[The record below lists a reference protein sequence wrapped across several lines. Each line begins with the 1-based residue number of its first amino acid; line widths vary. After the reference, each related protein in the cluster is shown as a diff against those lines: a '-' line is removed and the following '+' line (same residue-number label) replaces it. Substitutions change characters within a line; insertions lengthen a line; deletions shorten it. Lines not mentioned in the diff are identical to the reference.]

1 MALCMAV
8 GRCLIYVALL
18 FHALPLAGQMPT
30 IPGTPVERFSLR
42 AMEVMAGTGAAAEPG
57 QEYTVHYT
65 GWLRDGTRFD
75 SSVDRKEPFQ
85 FVQGRRLVISGWEA
99 GFEGMRVG
107 GKRRLFVP
115 YAMAYGEKGR
125 GKIPPKAELIFD
137 VELLAVRTVPEVLA
151 AADLIAPWNEMEK
164 KVVSLADALP
174 PEKYNWRPLPD
185 MRSVSEMLIHIANGN
200 ELLLGISTGA
210 LTGAAVNKQIAANAA
225 LEKVPAT
232 KAAIRTRLLN
242 SFAAVRKELEAAR
255 AGNLAQERL
264 FFGATSSQRGVLTR
278 LETHVAEHLGQAITY
293 ARLCGIRVPAGK

>member
-1 MALCMAV
+1 MALFVAV
-8 GRCLIYVALL
+8 GRFLICVALL
-18 FHALPLAGQMPT
+18 FRALPLAAQMPL
-30 IPGTPVERFSLR
+30 IPGTPAERFSLR
-42 AMEVMAGTGAAAEPG
+42 AMEVMEGTGAAAEPG

-65 GWLRDGTRFD
+65 GWLRDGTKFD
-75 SSVDRKEPFQ
+75 SSVDRNEPFQ

-107 GKRRLFVP
+107 GKRRLYVP

-151 AADLIAPWNEMEK
+151 AADLIAPLNEMEK

-174 PEKYNWRPLPD
+174 EEKYNWRPLPD

-200 ELLLGISTGA
+200 ELMLGISTGA
-210 LTGAAVNKQIAANAA
+210 LTGAAVNTQIAAKAA

-232 KAAIRTRLLN
+232 KAGIRARLLK

-264 FFGATSSQRGVLTR
+264 FFGGMSTQRGVLAR
-278 LETHVAEHLGQAITY
+278 LDTHVAEHLGQAITY
-293 ARLCGIRVPAGK
+293 ARLCGIRPSW